1 MLSSE
6 GERAIEDAL
15 SCGQAFL
22 KFISPNDAGATGGHQ
37 SGFYL
42 PTSARELFTPQPP
55 VKGLN
60 HKHDVTVTW
69 QDGRRTNSVVTWYG
83 TGTRSEYR
91 LTRFGRGFPF
101 LNPDSVGN
109 LLVLIPIAT
118 YEFSGYVLDR
128 EEDIEALQTAL
139 GVNVQRLWDL
149 YGGPQLP
156 LETPSECIDHY
167 FRDFVTLIS
176 SFPKGEV
183 FSQEAMKALEEC
195 LPDFTKENVD
205 DRLVQAIDAEHQLF
219 RMAERKLCG
228 PEVSRLFEGIDD
240 FLKTAQTIV
249 NRRRVRAGRSWEN
262 HFAQI
267 LDQAKI
273 PFDYQPPIDGKPDLV
288 IPSTGAYN
296 DSSYPT
302 DSLFVVGLKTTCKDR
317 WRQVLNEGRRV
328 EQKHLATLQQG
339 ISLNQLNEM
348 ASVNVSLIVPADRH
362 ALYPKGSSMNLMS
375 VEQFIGT
382 VRSTLANA

>member
-1 MLSSE
+1 MLSPE
-6 GERAIEDAL
+6 GEHAIEVAL
-15 SCGQAFL
+15 SRGQAFL

-42 PTSARELFTPQPP
+42 PNWARELFTPQPP
-55 VKGLN
+55 VKGVN
-60 HKHDVTVTW
+60 HKNDVTITW
-69 QDGRRTNSVVTWYG
+69 QDGRQTDSVVTWYG

-118 YEFSGYVLDR
+118 YEFTGYVLDR

-139 GVNVQRLWDL
+139 GVNAQRLWDL
-149 YGGPQLP
+149 YGGPQLS
-156 LETPSECIDHY
+156 LETPSECIDHH
-167 FRDFVTLIS
+167 FSDFVAALTD
-176 SFPKGEV
+176 FPKGEV
-183 FSQEAMKALEEC
+183 FSEEAMKALQDC
-195 LPDFTKENVD
+195 IIDFSEGNVD
-205 DRLVQAIDAEHQLF
+205 DRLVQAMDAEHELF
-219 RMAERKLCG
+219 RMAERKLC
-228 PEVSRLFEGIDD
+228 ESAVRRSFKDIDE

-249 NRRRVRAGRSWEN
+249 NRRRARAGRSWEN
-262 HFAQI
+262 HFAQV
-267 LDQAKI
+267 LKQAEI
-273 PFDYQPPIDGKPDLV
+273 PFDRQPPIDGSPDLV
-288 IPSTGAYN
+288 IPCTDAYYDQN
-296 DSSYPT
+296 YP
-302 DSLFVVGLKTTCKDR
+302 DESLFIVGLKTTCKDR

-348 ASVNVSLIVPADRH
+348 ASVKVSLVVPEDRH

-375 VEQFIGT
+375 VGQFIDT
-382 VRSTLANA
+382 VRSALANA

>member
-1 MLSSE
+1 MLSYE
-6 GERAIEDAL
+6 AERAIEDAL
-15 SCGQAFL
+15 TRGQAFL

-42 PTSARELFTPQPP
+42 PTDARHLFTPQEPLRG
-55 VKGLN
+55 VN
-60 HKHDVTVTW
+60 HKHDVAITW
-69 QDGRRTNSVVTWYG
+69 QNGLRTDSVVTWYG
-83 TGTRSEYR
+83 IGTRREYR

-101 LNPDSVGN
+101 LNTDSVGN
-109 LLVLIPIAT
+109 LLVLIPLGQDD
-118 YEFSGYVLDR
+118 FLGYVLDR

-139 GVNVQRLWDL
+139 GVNVQRFWDL

-156 LETPSECIDHY
+156 LETPSECIEHY
-167 FRDFVTLIS
+167 FRDFVASIS
-176 SFPKGEV
+176 GFPKGAV

-195 LPDFTKENVD
+195 WPDFIEGKVD

-219 RMAERKLCG
+219 KMAERKLCES
-228 PEVSRLFEGIDD
+228 EVHRLFGDIDD

-249 NRRRVRAGRSWEN
+249 NRRRARAGRSWEN

-273 PFDYQPPIDGKPDLV
+273 PFDAQPSIDGKPDLV
-288 IPSTGAYN
+288 IPGASEYN
-296 DSSYPT
+296 DNSYP
-302 DSLFVVGLKTTCKDR
+302 DDRLFVVGLKTTCKDR

-328 EQKHLATLQQG
+328 KQKHLATLQQG

-348 ASVNVSLIVPADRH
+348 AEVNVSLIVPQDRH
-362 ALYPKGSSMNLMS
+362 ALYAKGSSINLMS
-375 VEQFIGT
+375 VEEFIES
-382 VRSTLANA
+382 VRSALANA